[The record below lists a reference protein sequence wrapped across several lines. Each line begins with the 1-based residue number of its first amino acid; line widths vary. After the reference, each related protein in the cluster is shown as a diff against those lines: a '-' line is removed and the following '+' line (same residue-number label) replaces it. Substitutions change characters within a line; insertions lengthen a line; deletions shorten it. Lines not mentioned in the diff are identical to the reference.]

1 MASISVS
8 PDAGEPRRA
17 GLVQGALA
25 MLMACLPLVALMGL
39 PPAMPKLLAHFS
51 GTPGAAVLTPL
62 VATAPGACV
71 ALLAPAAGLLAD
83 RIGRRKTALA
93 ALALFIVSGLAPLV
107 LDGLW
112 LILAS
117 RLVLGVAN
125 AALLTIGTTLI
136 GDYFEGETR
145 RRWLAINGVAG
156 SLLISLAMLAGGV
169 LAERGW
175 RGPFL
180 LDLLAVPVF
189 VLALFQLFE
198 PAQHHHPAPET
209 ASLAGPFP
217 WRSLGVLAATTLA
230 GSVLF
235 YAEAV
240 QIGLVLDAAG
250 LRSSSLIAAI
260 GAAASI
266 GYPLGSV
273 VFCRLARTWPPAAMS
288 TMAWL
293 LIGAG
298 LVGLGALPDYRA
310 IGLCAFVQQVGGG
323 VLITLLIHQCYERFP
338 FRYRARSMGVWAA
351 FFFAGQFASPLLV
364 SAAGAPLGGL
374 RPAIS
379 ALGVFALLLAAL
391 VAAAFRPSRLR
402 PATAEAA

>member
-1 MASISVS
+1 MDSDLPA
-8 PDAGEPRRA
+8 PDGGRRRA
-17 GLVQGALA
+17 GVVQGALA
-25 MLMACLPLVALMGL
+25 MLLACLPLVALMAL

-51 GTPGAAVLTPL
+51 RTPGAAVLAPL

-83 RIGRRKTALA
+83 RIGRRRTALA
-93 ALALFIVSGLAPLV
+93 ALALFILSGLAPLV
-107 LDGLW
+107 LDDLW

-136 GDYFEGETR
+136 GDYFEGEAR
-145 RRWLAINGVAG
+145 RRWLAINGVVG
-156 SLLISLAMLAGGV
+156 SLLITLAMLAGGV

-180 LDLLAVPVF
+180 IDLIAVPVF
-189 VLALFQLFE
+189 AAALFRLFE
-198 PAQHHHPAPET
+198 PAGRHQQALDPGSA
-209 ASLAGPFP
+209 AGPFP
-217 WRSLGVLAATTLA
+217 WRPLGVLALLTAA

-240 QIGLVLDAAG
+240 QIGLVLDQAG
-250 LRSSSLIAAI
+250 LKSPSRIAVV

-273 VFCRLARTWPPAAMS
+273 VFSRLARGWSPAALS
-288 TMAWL
+288 VLAWS

-298 LVGLGALPDYRA
+298 LFGLGALPDYRA

-364 SAAGAPLGGL
+364 SAVGAPLGGL

-391 VAAAFRPSRLR
+391 VAAVSRPSRLR